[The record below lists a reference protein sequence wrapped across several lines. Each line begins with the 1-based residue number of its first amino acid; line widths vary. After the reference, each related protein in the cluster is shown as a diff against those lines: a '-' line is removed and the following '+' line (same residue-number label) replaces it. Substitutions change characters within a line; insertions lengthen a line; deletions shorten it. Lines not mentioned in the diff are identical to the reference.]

1 MKKLVFLLIA
11 LMPIMAFAQK
21 AKIEFESTSHNFG
34 TISEQGGEAVYNFS
48 FKNTGNVPL
57 ILTNVRAG
65 CGCTTPTWDR
75 QPVAPG
81 GSGNIK
87 VAFNPLHRPG
97 SFVKSITVNSNSE
110 TPVVSLTVRGNVSR
124 KPLQP
129 YEEYRYTAGSV
140 KIITN
145 NINLGNIKNTQKLEK
160 SIEVVNPEK
169 ATATIEV
176 VSDLPYLKVNVTPAV
191 LNKDQKGKISIVY
204 DAQKKNDWGFVSDKI
219 PVKVNGKIAGEILVT
234 ASISEDFSHY
244 NENPDYVPVAVF
256 SENEVVLTDLEPNTT
271 QTHDFYIQNTGKSD
285 LIIHKLKTS
294 DDQVSVNVA
303 KKTIKPGKKV
313 KATVTL
319 KVNKSPQM
327 IKLIQF
333 TINDPK
339 NPVISYK
346 INAKLK

>member
-1 MKKLVFLLIA
+1 MKKLVFLLIV
-11 LMPIMAFAQK
+11 LMPVMIFAQK

-34 TISEQGGEAVYNFS
+34 TISEQGGEAVHNFR

-75 QPVAPG
+75 QPVPPG

-129 YEEYRYTAGSV
+129 YEEYKYTAGPL

-145 NINLGNIKNTQKLEK
+145 NINLGSIKNTQRLEK
-160 SIEVVNPEK
+160 SIEIVNPGK
-169 ATATIEV
+169 TTVTAELI
-176 VSDLPYLKVNVTPAV
+176 SDLPYLKVNVTPSV
-191 LNKDQKGKISIVY
+191 LNKDQKGKISIIY
-204 DAQKKNDWGFVSDKI
+204 DAAQRNAWGFVSDKI
-219 PVKVNGKIAGEILVT
+219 PVKVNGNITGEILVT

-244 NENPDYVPVAVF
+244 NGNFDNAPIAVF
-256 SENEVVLTDLEPNTT
+256 SENEAVLTNLEPNST
-271 QTHDFYIQNTGKSD
+271 QTHDFYIQNNGKSD

-303 KKTIKPGKKV
+303 KRTIKPGKKA

-319 KVNKSPQM
+319 KVNKNPRI

-333 TINDPK
+333 TVNDPK

-346 INAKLK
+346 INANLK